1 DNVIYSILGSV
12 VGHVAMQTGGSSNSV
27 FVGQDASLVGNFIT
41 GLSYSLSDDAFL
53 TNFGDIWS
61 RGPGVTTDGSLTATN
76 TGRISGT
83 GTGISASGRENGMTV
98 TLNNSGD
105 VIGTGSDGMNLL
117 NISLDLDNSG
127 LIQGGRQGIS
137 FSDEVRN
144 GSLSVANSGQ
154 IRGTTEEGIYS
165 TDNGIVTN
173 SGEISGSDGIHFD
186 NKGAFDDSDATVV
199 NKASGVITSTTPF
212 GSALRLTGYSLDL
225 NNAGEVTG
233 GASGVFLT
241 GSTAP
246 ADPLDSAFILNS
258 GRISALSDTAIFV
271 SEATLELTNTGQ
283 IDGNLGVLQTT
294 LNDST
299 GQGEITNSGTISGWR
314 AEGVFMDSPGIVT
327 NSGEIWGVD
336 AVHFESGVGFS
347 NTSATLVNSSTGLI
361 ASNDTNGRGLYSER
375 LSLDLNNAGEIIGG
389 GNAIYVEGTQGL
401 ENPANTAE
409 LQNTG
414 LISSTDATAVFVF
427 DATLNLTN
435 DGVISGDL
443 GVFHSNSFVPT
454 GPAQVFNSGTIIGTG
469 GEGLELLQ
477 SATVENTGTIRGA
490 TAAIEGGDEK
500 NALINSGDIV
510 GSIVFKNGA
519 DTITNTG

>member
-1 DNVIYSILGSV
+1 
-12 VGHVAMQTGGSSNSV
+12 M
-27 FVGQDASLVGNFIT
+27 
-41 GLSYSLSDDAFL
+41 
-53 TNFGDIWS
+53 
-61 RGPGVTTDGSLTATN
+61 
-76 TGRISGT
+76 
-83 GTGISASGRENGMTV
+83 
-98 TLNNSGD
+98 
-105 VIGTGSDGMNLL
+105 
-117 NISLDLDNSG
+117 
-127 LIQGGRQGIS
+127 
-137 FSDEVRN
+137 RN
-144 GSLSVANSGQ
+144 GSLSVASSGQ

-186 NKGAFDDSDATVV
+186 NKGAFDNSDATVV

-283 IDGNLGVLQTT
+283 IDGSLGVLQTT

-414 LISSTDATAVFVF
+414 LISSTDATAIVVF

-519 DTITNTG
+519 DTITNTGDILGFVGLGSGENQINNSGNIGGNILLGVDDDIVFNPGTILGDVTLGDGNDFFDALGVGVVGGTIFGGEGDDTIQGTGANAAIDGGEGNDVINGEPDIPSLSSFTTIMDPTDEFMF